1 VSDVISFN
9 SFVGSLLAPLPHHLR
24 QIESLRNIGV
34 LVVDPV
40 MRMDAIE
47 RNTIARAQLPH
58 QHPSGSDPSIRRAVR
73 DVGMTA
79 GDLNADR
86 ERHCRTTRYRECDER
101 FPADD
106 SWSIVLVTGHW
117 LVYVLPPRRNT
128 APLCSRS
135 QGRRH
140 EM

>member
-9 SFVGSLLAPLPHHLR
+9 SFAGSLPAPLPRHLR

-40 MRMDAIE
+40 VRMDAIE

-58 QHPSGSDPSIRRAVR
+58 QHPSGSDPGIRRAAR
-73 DVGMTA
+73 DVVMTA

-86 ERHCRTTRYRECDER
+86 ERQLSNDEI
-101 FPADD
+101 PG
-106 SWSIVLVTGHW
+106 V
-117 LVYVLPPRRNT
+117 
-128 APLCSRS
+128 
-135 QGRRH
+135 
-140 EM
+140 